1 MMKLPTGK
9 FIPIPFMIL
18 CLFMPFDG
26 KSQDKNPKS
35 DKTAYHFTVDH
46 EVERMPVQ
54 DQYMTGTC
62 WCFATLSLL
71 ESELIR
77 TGKEGVNLSE
87 MFIARHAYPHKAT
100 SYIRLHGRT
109 TFWEGGQSHDVIDM
123 IKRYGVVPED
133 VYPGMVPEEKRH
145 NQAELITVLKS
156 MLDAVLEKKGKRI
169 TPVWMNAFMSVL
181 NAYLGT
187 PPERFTYEGKEYTPK
202 RFFEEYIGLD
212 LDDYIE
218 ITSYTHHPFYE
229 KCRLEIPDNWTFS
242 SHYYNVPIDDLER
255 IIDHALENG
264 YSVAWDG
271 DWSEKYYDDRVK
283 GVALIPMKD
292 WEDQTKA
299 EQDEEITEPM
309 EEKEITQMCRQ
320 ETFDNFTS
328 TDDHLM
334 HIVGLAHD
342 QEGTKF
348 YLTKDSFGTDR
359 IYGGYMY
366 LSRSY
371 VRLKTL
377 FIMINK
383 HALPADI
390 KSKLGM

>member
-1 MMKLPTGK
+1 MKKRLTGK
-9 FIPIPFMIL
+9 FIPI
-18 CLFMPFDG
+18 LFMTLCFLLPFDG
-26 KSQDKNPKS
+26 TSQDKNTKS
-35 DKTAYHFTVDH
+35 VKTPYRFTIDH

-77 TGKEGVNLSE
+77 TGKEAVNLSE
-87 MFIARHAYPHKAT
+87 MFVARHAYPHKAT
-100 SYIRLHGRT
+100 GYVRLHGRT

-123 IKRYGVVPED
+123 IRRYGIVPEEA
-133 VYPGMVPEEKRH
+133 YPAMIPGEKRH
-145 NQAELITVLKS
+145 NHGELITVLKS

-169 TPVWMNAFMSVL
+169 TPVWMNAFTSVL
-181 NAYLGT
+181 DAYLGK
-187 PPERFTYEGKEYTPK
+187 PPERFTYEGTEYTPR
-202 RFFEEYIGLD
+202 RFFEDRVGLD

-229 KCRLEIPDNWTFS
+229 KYRLEIPDNWTFS
-242 SHYYNVPIDDLER
+242 SHYYNVPIDALEH

-271 DWSEKYYDDRVK
+271 DWSEKYYDDRIK
-283 GVALIPMKD
+283 GVALVPVKD

-299 EQDEEITEPM
+299 EQDEEITKPV

-342 QEGTKF
+342 QEATKF

-383 HALPADI
+383 NALPADI